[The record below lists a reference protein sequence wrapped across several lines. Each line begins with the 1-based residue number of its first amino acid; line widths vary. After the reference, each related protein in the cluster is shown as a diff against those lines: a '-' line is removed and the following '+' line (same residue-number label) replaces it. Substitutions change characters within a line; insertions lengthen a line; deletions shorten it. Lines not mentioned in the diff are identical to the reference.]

1 MGCRV
6 LEGVRNDGGGVDI
19 VVDTVGQPA
28 LAQAAIGK
36 LAKGGRLAFIAVP
49 RGGGTGLEMDM
60 LSFYRR
66 EKSLIGCNS
75 LSYRVEEMA
84 REIGKL
90 TEKFE
95 KGMLKG
101 VDEGAWT
108 EIKLKHGFEAYKKAA
123 EKKGIKIV
131 IVMD

>member
-1 MGCRV
+1 M
-6 LEGVRNDGGGVDI
+6 DI

-28 LAQAAIGK
+28 LVQAAIGK
-36 LAKGGRLAFIAVP
+36 LAKAGRLAFIAAP
-49 RGGGTGLEMDM
+49 RGGGPGLEVDM
-60 LSFYRR
+60 LSFFRG
-66 EKSLIGCNS
+66 EKSLVGCNS
-75 LSYRVEEMA
+75 LSYGVEEMA

-108 EIKLKHGFEAYKKAA
+108 EIKLEHGVGAYEKAA
-123 EKKGIKIV
+123 EKKGMKIV
-131 IVMD
+131 TVMD